1 MAKGMHD
8 PGTKKRSGSSRNLCA
23 VLRRHLGQRTVLGV
37 AIPVLEDYLL
47 SAKAGEISDGVAEKA
62 ISDGFNQLANQ
73 FIHSDY
79 HSTYIAR
86 RLGKAGFLDL
96 TNGKYRLRPS
106 LLVDITTE
114 ELDQLKDE
122 LVASLRSAYEQRQ
135 GAIKRLEEICSLPS
149 DRVGERLA
157 LVEEYLSHISGNRG
171 EIFEVVSF
179 AVLREYFRT
188 FGFSL
193 QRFSTTH
200 ANDGGMDFFAGD
212 AIYQVTTDESI
223 EKLRRDLRKAPGTK
237 RVLVRPTVTE
247 EILALGEDKV
257 LETIELKDLLAH
269 FIAWL
274 LARDRR
280 SKQSNHLQRVLQ
292 IALEEFRREDKA
304 ELADKTLDLIS
315 G

>member
-1 MAKGMHD
+1 MAKGMQE
-8 PGTKKRSGSSRNLCA
+8 SGPSAQGQSAVNLCA
-23 VLRRHLGQRTVLGV
+23 ILRRHLGQRTVLGV
-37 AIPVLEDYLL
+37 AIPILEDYILA
-47 SAKAGEISDGVAEKA
+47 AKAGRTSEGLAEKEIA
-62 ISDGFNQLANQ
+62 EGFNLLATQ

-106 LLVDITTE
+106 LLADATVE
-114 ELDQLKDE
+114 ELERLKHE
-122 LVASLRSAYEQRQ
+122 LLVSLRSAYEQRQ
-135 GAIKRLEEICSLPS
+135 GAIKRLENVCLLPP
-149 DRVGERLA
+149 DHVGERLA
-157 LVEEYLSHISGNRG
+157 LVEEYLSHITGNRG

-247 EILALGEDKV
+247 EILTLGEDKV
-257 LETIELKDLLAH
+257 LETIELKDLLSH

-274 LARDRR
+274 LARDKR
-280 SKQSNHLQRVLQ
+280 SKESNHLQRVLQ
-292 IALEEFRREDKA
+292 IALEEFRREDRA
-304 ELADKTLDLIS
+304 EMTDRSVELMV

>member
-1 MAKGMHD
+1 MLD
-8 PGTKKRSGSSRNLCA
+8 
-23 VLRRHLGQRTVLGV
+23 
-37 AIPVLEDYLL
+37 DYLL
-47 SAKAGEISDGVAEKA
+47 ASGAGLIPDGLTEKQ
-62 ISDGFNQLANQ
+62 IEEGFRQLASE
-73 FIHSDY
+73 FLHSDF

-96 TNGKYRLRPS
+96 VDGRYRLRPS
-106 LLVDITTE
+106 LLLNTTVE
-114 ELDQLKDE
+114 ELVQLKDE
-122 LVASLRSAYEQRQ
+122 LMGSLRSAYEQRQ
-135 GAIKRLEEICSLPS
+135 TAIKRLEEICSLPS

-157 LVEEYLSHISGNRG
+157 LVEEYLSHLSGNRG

-247 EILALGEDKV
+247 EILELGEDKV
-257 LETIELKDLLAH
+257 LETIELKDLLSH
-269 FIAWL
+269 FITWL
-274 LARDRR
+274 LGRDNR
-280 SKQSNHLQRVLQ
+280 SKRSHHLQRVLQ
-292 IALEEFRREDKA
+292 VALEEFRREEKA
-304 ELADKTLDLIS
+304 EIADRQPRHVF
-315 G
+315 